1 MVDEDKYAAT
11 LEDAKQIAELAGIE
25 LSVAEGD
32 EEDLAIDD
40 RPHVDV
46 DAPPAAL
53 PGGAR
58 LACSGGAYAGW
69 LAFLVNRL
77 KRAMLGLH

>member
-1 MVDEDKYAAT
+1 MVDEGKYAAT

-25 LSVAEGD
+25 LSVVEGD

-46 DAPPAAL
+46 DAPPSRRWARPRSRL
-53 PGGAR
+53 SMRSSPGLSR
-58 LACSGGAYAGW
+58 
-69 LAFLVNRL
+69 
-77 KRAMLGLH
+77 